1 MGAGGFWADRFWACG
16 LRTER
21 GFEGL
26 GGFGLVTNV
35 GEDVVLVDDVDVE
48 VVGVLFLT
56 YGAVDEVDDVDRF
69 LFLTVW

>member
-1 MGAGGFWADRFWACG
+1 MRDSEV
-16 LRTER
+16 L
-21 GFEGL
+21 
-26 GGFGLVTNV
+26 GFGLVTNV

>member
-1 MGAGGFWADRFWACG
+1 M
-16 LRTER
+16 RTER